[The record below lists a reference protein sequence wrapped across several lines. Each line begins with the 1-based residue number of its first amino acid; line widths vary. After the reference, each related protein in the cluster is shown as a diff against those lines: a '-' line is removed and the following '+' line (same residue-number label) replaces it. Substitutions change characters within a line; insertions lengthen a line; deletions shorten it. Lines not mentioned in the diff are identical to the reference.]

1 MKHKARV
8 KGGGELL
15 QEDLVLLRA
24 ARRLDIMGRENCT
37 DARGGIYNI
46 QNRLVS
52 ATFAVNRG
60 RGVDLGIKTQS
71 AVAGNMSL
79 LVTARAIEAFLERA
93 SGDIVG

>member
-8 KGGGELL
+8 KGGGELF

-24 ARRLDIMGRENCT
+24 ARWLDIMRRENCA

-52 ATFAVNRG
+52 AAFAMNRG
-60 RGVDLGIKTQS
+60 RGVDLCIKTQNT
-71 AVAGNMSL
+71 VAGNMSL
-79 LVTARAIEAFLERA
+79 LVTAGTIQAFLERT